1 MEQKT
6 KKMELTE
13 QEARDFEE
21 FKRAREKKEAAQN
34 AKRNRE
40 EYRSMVDVELASA
53 IPYLLEISGNLAK
66 AKTHIFSNFKAIL
79 DMKSD
84 IMKLTKDGQRS
95 HTFTSKDGIYRLTL
109 GRYTIDSYDDT
120 VESGIAI
127 VKEYLESLA
136 RNDETKELV
145 SMIMRLLSTDGAGN
159 LKANRVIQLRQLAEN
174 SENDRFI
181 EGVKIIEEAYKPTDS
196 KMFIR
201 AEKRGENGEW
211 VNIPLGM
218 TDV

>member
-13 QEARDFEE
+13 QEVREFEE

-53 IPYLLEISGNLAK
+53 IPYLLEISGNLSK

-95 HTFTSKDGIYRLTL
+95 HTFTDKAGQFRLTL
-109 GRYTIDSYDDT
+109 GRYTIDGYDDT
-120 VESGIAI
+120 VESGISI

-136 RNDETKELV
+136 KDEETKDLV
-145 SMIMRLLSTDGAGN
+145 SMIMKLLSKDGAGN
-159 LKANRVIQLRQLAEN
+159 LKASRVIQLRQLAEN
-174 SENDRFI
+174 SDNDRFL
-181 EGVKIIEEAYKPTDS
+181 EGVKIIEESYKPVDS